1 MRNLYIDFDGVILDT
16 LPPVYKLAKQL
27 NLDYKTQTKE
37 MSKLFSKI
45 DKLCSSEMLVI
56 SLIFVLNLISLVKG
70 TIFFILSITPN

>member
-37 MSKLFSKI
+37 MFT
-45 DKLCSSEMLVI
+45 
-56 SLIFVLNLISLVKG
+56 SLIIN
-70 TIFFILSITPN
+70 ILCYKNHVSKDVRLM